1 MKTNPMKAMKLNSF
15 FILLFLTNLS
25 FAQFQT
31 TGKIKEV
38 TESGFHE
45 IVLSPQIRSYSKQDL
60 SDIRIFNAKG
70 NEVPYFIQS
79 NSEALLN
86 SFEEYSIV
94 SKTVFPKKSTS
105 IIVAVPP
112 VKNNNQLSLFI
123 ANADV
128 VKNYSISGS
137 NDQSE
142 WFGISNSQT
151 LADLN
156 SSSES
161 SIVKTIS
168 YPLSTYK
175 YLKIDFDDQK
185 TLPINVLKVGNFNT
199 QVQKNI
205 LQDIKPKK
213 TIRFELLLPQKHTQL
228 QVVFD
233 APQIINQIDFEISRP
248 TYYKRKVVI
257 YKKLKR
263 ESKRKTEI
271 IEKEIISFELN
282 SNTKNSFTIPEIFEK
297 EFYIKIEN
305 KDNLPLNISSVKYSQ
320 KPVSIIVDLNANEK
334 YNIKTGN
341 KNLNEP
347 DYDLSD
353 FKNNISGKLSQTG
366 IYDIKQIAS
375 SKKEVENKSFW
386 QQGWFMW
393 VCILLGGVTI
403 LYFTASLVKDLKEK
417 N

>member
-1 MKTNPMKAMKLNSF
+1 MKLNSL

-38 TESGFHE
+38 PENGFHE
-45 IVLSPQIRSYSKQDL
+45 IVLSPEIRSYSKQDL

-70 NEVPYFIQS
+70 IEVPYFIQS

-86 SFEEYSIV
+86 TFEEYSIV

-105 IIVAVPP
+105 IIVAVPS

-137 NDQSE
+137 NNQTE
-142 WFGISNSQT
+142 WFGISNSQI
-151 LADLN
+151 LDDLN
-156 SSSES
+156 SSSEA

-168 YPLSTYK
+168 YPLSTYR
-175 YLKIDFDDQK
+175 YLKIDFDDRK

-199 QVQKNI
+199 QLQKNI
-205 LQDIKPKK
+205 LQEIKPKK
-213 TIRFELLLPQKHTQL
+213 AVTTELASLKQTEIHVLFE
-228 QVVFD
+228 
-233 APQIINQIDFEISRP
+233 APQIINQITFEISKP
-248 TYYKRKVVI
+248 TYYKRNLII
-257 YKKLKR
+257 YKKVEHQIKHK
-263 ESKRKTEI
+263 SEI
-271 IEKEIISFELN
+271 FDEEIISFELN

-305 KDNLPLNISSVKYSQ
+305 KDNQPLTISSVKYSQ
-320 KPVSIIVDLNANEK
+320 KPVSVIVDLNANEK
-334 YNIKTGN
+334 YSIKTGN

-353 FKNNISGKLSQTG
+353 FKNNISGKLPQTN
-366 IYDIKQIAS
+366 IYDIKQIVS
-375 SKKEVENKSFW
+375 SKVKAENKSFW

-393 VCILLGGVTI
+393 LCILLGGITI